1 MHEDVAD
8 VNDPPPV
15 LDHRDEP
22 VLVSADVENRENIH
36 CIGVRKVGADIDQMS
51 PGGPLGYA
59 VPVQQRFHRV
69 FVRFAEFVDCRFA
82 DDPHVLLGYQTG
94 NHCARGFDHTPIP
107 DRHPNQRERQW
118 GVSPRDRQA
127 VLTAMLK
134 YRPLVTLQDL
144 QQGAYFRGM
153 RQFGFGQYINNIPMA
168 A

>member
-15 LDHRDEP
+15 LHHRDEP

-59 VPVQQRFHRV
+59 VPVQQRFHGV

-82 DDPHVLLGYQTG
+82 DDPHVLLGYQNG
-94 NHCARGFDHTPIP
+94 NHCARGFDRRGDHAGS
-107 DRHPNQRERQW
+107 RERLSDEPAGGK
-118 GVSPRDRQA
+118 GVPRQLFLRID
-127 VLTAMLK
+127 
-134 YRPLVTLQDL
+134 DN
-144 QQGAYFRGM
+144 YFSRSTTIT
-153 RQFGFGQYINNIPMA
+153 F
-168 A
+168 